1 MGGVSDERERKIAGG
16 ESKGR
21 ERVAVV
27 EKMRKRN
34 FVVFACVCEKNLVPL
49 HAFRVCACK
58 RNDSMRMRNA
68 AKAIQKR
75 TKAVQRTQ
83 NITNMIDYI
92 KGELTF
98 LTPTYAVIEAAGVGY
113 QINIALTSY
122 SALSAYPQPLQKGKG
137 GLEQEETRGAIC
149 KLFVTEIIREDTHDL
164 FGFFTTGERELFVML
179 MTVSGI
185 GANTARM
192 IMSAYTAAEI
202 RQIIATGNARA
213 LSQVKGL
220 GPKTAQR
227 VIVDLKDKVLKI
239 DLGSDVQGQLGDEAM
254 AVDNEVKQE
263 AVSALTMLG
272 FAAAASGKVVD
283 KILKEEPSASV
294 EKVIKLALKML

>member
-1 MGGVSDERERKIAGG
+1 
-16 ESKGR
+16 
-21 ERVAVV
+21 
-27 EKMRKRN
+27 
-34 FVVFACVCEKNLVPL
+34 
-49 HAFRVCACK
+49 
-58 RNDSMRMRNA
+58 
-68 AKAIQKR
+68 
-75 TKAVQRTQ
+75 
-83 NITNMIDYI
+83 MIDYI

-122 SALSAYPQPLQKGKG
+122 SALVGKEG
-137 GLEQEETRGAIC
+137 QTT
-149 KLFVTEIIREDTHDL
+149 KLLVTEIIREDTHDL
-164 FGFFTTGERELFVML
+164 FGFFTAGERELFVML

-227 VIVDLKDKVLKI
+227 IIVDLKDKVLKI
-239 DLGSDVQGQLGDEAM
+239 DLGSQEAGTM
-254 AVDNEVKQE
+254 IQDGVGASAEVNSEIKQE

-283 KILKEEPSASV
+283 KILKAEPDASV
-294 EKVIKLALKML
+294 EKVIKMALKML